1 MLLSCFSAQL
11 IAVFAEC
18 DPSFKASDTSKFQGV
33 EGSALAFGLHRIYEY
48 AVQAQTYTLF
58 CVSPMLVGLVS
69 FQKKLDGH
77 KDMLESMESFDVQRA
92 KCTACKTGSRIP
104 SLLCRSRRRS
114 QVRTRD
120 RSSSTCPCP

>member
-1 MLLSCFSAQL
+1 MPLWLTPWLLTTMLLSYFSAQL

-69 FQKKLDGH
+69 CQKKLDGT
-77 KDMLESMESFDVQRA
+77 QRYVGKHGILRCA
-92 KCTACKTGSRIP
+92 TC
-104 SLLCRSRRRS
+104 
-114 QVRTRD
+114 QVH
-120 RSSSTCPCP
+120 CF